1 MGLARFQRLLDL
13 VDKGVD
19 QVRGA
24 AAETLRLQGY
34 TILEASNGVDALNA
48 ADEYRG
54 NQIHL
59 LLTDMVMPLMGG
71 AQLGEK
77 FQGSLPKGQDTLHLW
92 LYG

>member
-1 MGLARFQRLLDL
+1 M
-13 VDKGVD
+13 
-19 QVRGA
+19 
-24 AAETLRLQGY
+24 
-34 TILEASNGVDALNA
+34 DALNA